1 MRGKEEHIK
10 LVLEANKQLRTKEK
24 TVKEEKGQ
32 EIQQLV
38 TSEIEGRMGVA
49 S

>member
-10 LVLEANKQLRTKEK
+10 LVLEANKQLRTRDK
-24 TVKEEKGQ
+24 TVKEVEGE
-32 EIQQLV
+32 EIQLV

-49 S
+49 T